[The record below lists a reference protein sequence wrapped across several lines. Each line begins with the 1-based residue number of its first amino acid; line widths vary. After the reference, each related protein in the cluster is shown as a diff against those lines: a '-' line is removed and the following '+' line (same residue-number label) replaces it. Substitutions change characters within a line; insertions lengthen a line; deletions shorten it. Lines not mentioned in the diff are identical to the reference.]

1 MPPYAEAFSRARP
14 KWKWAGAAWRGA
26 RNVAQR
32 SGSGRHL
39 QSLVT
44 KGKRGS
50 PVIRQVMLIYHL
62 LRLLSDWGKGAT
74 EAGDQT
80 GTKGTD
86 DLVLFPKFYLTNIR
100 TDDAGL
106 ETTELLRSTPRS
118 CER

>member
-1 MPPYAEAFSRARP
+1 MEVGGRGMARRAESRP
-14 KWKWAGAAWRGA
+14 KER
-26 RNVAQR
+26 
-32 SGSGRHL
+32 GSGGQRLH
-39 QSLVT
+39 SLVT

-106 ETTELLRSTPRS
+106 ETTELLRSTSRYR
-118 CER
+118 ER

>member
-26 RNVAQR
+26 RKVAQ
-32 SGSGRHL
+32 SGGRRLH
-39 QSLVT
+39 SLVT

-74 EAGDQT
+74 KQAIKRVQRALMTWYYFPNSILQT
-80 GTKGTD
+80 
-86 DLVLFPKFYLTNIR
+86 
-100 TDDAGL
+100 
-106 ETTELLRSTPRS
+106 
-118 CER
+118 